1 MFLIKASRAGGLN
14 PERRRHNL
22 LNFDF
27 DLAVEMIA
35 TAVFGNLVGVQ
46 NNSLDVIFGNRD
58 VQLVLYFVFVVVE
71 NLAPIG
77 VGARQCPSGASG
89 AIGPTYDTVRNVVPR
104 VFAAKSS
111 AVDIHFDIKVAASA
125 SREPIARGV
134 RIGIARRALQEEEL
148 RGRRL
153 RGRFRYRDLVSCREH
168 LALGGGRNS
177 GDGDLALG
185 HTGHLTVRVNGSDRW
200 IARRPRDIG
209 VGIGFKYDILELF
222 DGIGASDFKL
232 AYRGLRKNVD
242 CKRFGLPVIPPFVI
256 AMHKRNVTLG
266 FARYGYAVA
275 VFIER
280 DETFILAINP
290 PIAVGAPPA
299 ARTRI
304 CLAFADVNPFFERLV
319 VGLLG
324 GNRNN
329 DFGLVAEIVNPA
341 AVGPDFHRVVAR
353 LFEIIG
359 IMPVLGRIKL
369 HAIAIVFEWVER
381 PARSLAHKID
391 DFAGFVVFN
400 LGEPEAIVTNRF
412 CCGLNDGKR
421 TLFNGHVKLE
431 AIVTL
436 VVPHTLPIDVTQR
449 NRGSFRRTVKS
460 PIAGCCQF
468 KGFLIGGNLPT
479 GEQPIAAIPVV
490 DFHITVVGKS
500 NRITLGNNIRPR
512 NGAIT
517 DSLCGIAF
525 LGYGFVNRYG
535 IFNRR
540 SNCVFFGFKSDGHA
554 GLEGRGLNGV
564 NTGIVGSKG
573 RLLSAN
579 VYEHAIQL
587 VAVIGHHGEFE
598 IVARGH
604 GDFGCGQAD
613 NGIGAVGFFNRCVV
627 QLKCDIVLRFHLS
640 GGIGR
645 SSFVGGRLG
654 GLRRGLLACRCSARR
669 SGRIRIG
676 SLIGAGSFNRLLAR
690 GRLRRPCSGHI
701 GRARRAFLR
710 LGHFALRGRIVVRE
724 HFSRV
729 YCGPTKAQQNHRQH
743 HREGLVPKRVAISQA
758 CRFGFL
764 SLLRFLVHF
773 NPPHR
778 PFAFGRLSCCFRQQM
793 PLAQN
798 RI

>member
-27 DLAVEMIA
+27 DLAVEVVA
-35 TAVFGNLVGVQ
+35 SAVFGNLVGVQ

-77 VGARQCPSGASG
+77 VGARQSPRGSSG
-89 AIGPTYDTVRNVVPR
+89 AIGPAHNTVRNVVPR
-104 VFAAKSS
+104 VFAAEDSTFS
-111 AVDIHFDIKVAASA
+111 IHFDAQIARSVR
-125 SREPIARGV
+125 REPVARGV

-222 DGIGASDFKL
+222 DGIGASD
-232 AYRGLRKNVD
+232 
-242 CKRFGLPVIPPFVI
+242 
-256 AMHKRNVTLG
+256 
-266 FARYGYAVA
+266 
-275 VFIER
+275 
-280 DETFILAINP
+280 
-290 PIAVGAPPA
+290 
-299 ARTRI
+299 
-304 CLAFADVNPFFERLV
+304 FERLV

-436 VVPHTLPIDVTQR
+436 VVPHTLPVDVTQK
-449 NRGSFRRTVKS
+449 NRGSFRRAVKS

-479 GEQPIAAIPVV
+479 GEQPIAAIPVG

-517 DSLCGIAF
+517 DSLCDIAF

-540 SNCVFFGFKSDGHA
+540 SNCVFFGFKGDGHA

-598 IVARGH
+598 IVARRH
-604 GDFGCGQAD
+604 GDFGRGQAD

-627 QLKCDIVLRFHLS
+627 QLKRDIVLRFHLS
-640 GGIGR
+640 GGISR
-645 SSFVGGRLG
+645 SCLVDGRLG

-690 GRLRRPCSGHI
+690 GRLRRLCSGHI

-729 YCGPTKAQQNHRQH
+729 YCGPAKAQQNHRQH

-773 NPPHR
+773 NPPIDR
-778 PFAFGRLSCCFRQQM
+778 LPSVGCLAVFGSKC
-793 PLAQN
+793 P
-798 RI
+798 